1 MDRKIIHMD
10 IDAFYASVEE
20 LDNPNY
26 KGRPLIVGGKSS
38 RGVVSTCNYE
48 ARKFGIYSSM
58 PIFKAEKLCPHASFV
73 FPRMARYIEI
83 SRDVFSIVNE
93 YANHL
98 EKVSIDEAYIDVTDL
113 YNSPDYIGKKIKE
126 RVKSETG
133 MVISIGISY
142 NKFLAKLA
150 SDWDKPDGF
159 YKITK
164 DMIPDVLRP
173 LPISKVHGLGKKSV
187 AKLNKI
193 GIFTICDMLKY
204 SRNFYEDLFGKHGI
218 EIYDRIR
225 GIDDRE
231 VLMSDEVKSIG
242 RETTLSEDTAS
253 EEIIWSYLEKFSEK
267 ISNSMS
273 NRGLYCHTVTIKIK
287 FEDFSVIT
295 RSKTVE
301 HNIKNKE
308 EILEVGREIFK
319 NISVNKKVRLI
330 GISISNFVESKFE
343 QLNIFDII

>member
-1 MDRKIIHMD
+1 MD

-20 LDNPNY
+20 LDDPSL
-26 KGRPLIVGGKSS
+26 KGKPLIVGGKSS

-58 PIFKAEKLCPHASFV
+58 PIFKAQNLCPKGIFV
-73 FPRMARYIEI
+73 FPRMARYSEV
-83 SRDVFSIVNE
+83 SKHVFSIVSE

-98 EKVSIDEAYIDVTDL
+98 EKVSIDEAYIDVSDL
-113 YNSPDYIGKKIKE
+113 YNSPEYIGKIIKD

-164 DMIPDVLRP
+164 EMIPRILKP

-187 AKLNKI
+187 SKLNKI
-193 GIFTICDMLKY
+193 GIFTINDMLNY
-204 SRNFYEDLFGKHGI
+204 SKKFYEDLLGKHGI

-231 VLMSDEVKSIG
+231 VVISDEVKSIG
-242 RETTLSEDTAS
+242 RETTLSEDTS
-253 EEIIWSYLEKFSEK
+253 SREIIWNYIEKFSEK
-267 ISNSMS
+267 ISESMD
-273 NRGLYCHTVTIKIK
+273 NKGFYCHTVTIKIK
-287 FEDFSVIT
+287 FEDFSIIT
-295 RSKTVE
+295 RSKTIE
-301 HNIKNKE
+301 HNIKSKKD
-308 EILEVGREIFK
+308 ILEIGKEIFK
-319 NISVNKKVRLI
+319 NINIDKKVRLV
-330 GISISNFVESKFE
+330 GISISNFTESKFE